1 MNDIVIKYEIRG
13 ADGNYIQAGETEDR
27 EHIQVVITEISA
39 EKHRLVAATILL
51 TKQQW
56 YKFCG
61 TKYHLSVNDA
71 PEEVGDE

>member
-61 TKYHLSVNDA
+61 TKYHLSVKDSSQ
-71 PEEVGDE
+71 EGEDE